1 MSTNNEQ
8 CCQCQSEIDLLKSS
22 VSELTSRDQLILS
35 NLDQMAI
42 ANFLVKVSLENL
54 VIDYTAFCDAVMVSL
69 EKIVSPR
76 DFDFAQFKEVFEAA
90 TKSRD
95 EAQAKLNEV
104 VEEVAKKLR
113 AATPASL
120 DGSQLS
126 LNLPDAVQETEQTP
140 GE

>member
-1 MSTNNEQ
+1 MSTTEQ
-8 CCQCQSEIDLLKSS
+8 CPQCQSQLDTLNSS
-22 VSELTSRDQLILS
+22 VSDLSNRTNMILG

-54 VIDYTAFCDAVMVSL
+54 VIDYTAFCDAVMLTL
-69 EKIVSPR
+69 EKIVSPGE
-76 DFDFAQFKEVFEAA
+76 FNFEQFKEIFQAA

-104 VEEVAKKLR
+104 VQEVAEKLK
-113 AATPASL
+113 AATPSL
-120 DGSQLS
+120 ANPNQLS
-126 LNLPDAVQETEQTP
+126 LNLPSASEEATEQS

>member
-8 CCQCQSEIDLLKSS
+8 CCQCQSELDSLNTS
-22 VSELTSRDQLILS
+22 VSELNNRDKLILG

-54 VIDYTAFCDAVMVSL
+54 IIDYTAFCDAVMLTL
-69 EKIVSPR
+69 EKIVSPGEFN
-76 DFDFAQFKEVFEAA
+76 FDQFKEIFERA

-104 VEEVAKKLR
+104 VQEVAEKLK
-113 AATPASL
+113 AATPTMTTT
-120 DGSQLS
+120 DQLS
-126 LNLPDAVQETEQTP
+126 LNLPSASQEATEAP

>member
-1 MSTNNEQ
+1 MSNNNEQ

-22 VSELTSRDQLILS
+22 VSELNNRNQLILS

-54 VIDYTAFCDAVMVSL
+54 VIDYTAFCDAVMITL
-69 EKIVSPR
+69 EKIVSPGE
-76 DFDFAQFKEVFEAA
+76 FDFAQFKEVFENA

-104 VEEVAKKLR
+104 VEEVANKLK
-113 AATPASL
+113 AATPTL
-120 DGSQLS
+120 PQTNQLS
-126 LNLPDAVQETEQTP
+126 LALADQVEQTQETP

>member
-8 CCQCQSEIDLLKSS
+8 CCQCQSELDSLNTS
-22 VSELTSRDQLILS
+22 VSELNNRDKLILG

-54 VIDYTAFCDAVMVSL
+54 IIDYTAFCDAVMLTL
-69 EKIVSPR
+69 EKIVSPGEFN
-76 DFDFAQFKEVFEAA
+76 FDQFKEIFERA

-104 VEEVAKKLR
+104 VQEVAEKLK
-113 AATPASL
+113 AATPTMATT
-120 DGSQLS
+120 DQLS
-126 LNLPDAVQETEQTP
+126 LNLPSASQEATEAP

>member
-1 MSTNNEQ
+1 MSNTNEQ
-8 CCQCQSEIDLLKSS
+8 CAQCQSEIDLLKSS
-22 VSELTSRDQLILS
+22 VAELGSRDQLILS

-54 VIDYTAFCDAVMVSL
+54 VIDYTAFCDAVMLTL
-69 EKIVSPR
+69 EKIVSPGE
-76 DFDFAQFKEVFEAA
+76 FDFAQFKEVFETA
-90 TKSRD
+90 TKNRD

-113 AATPASL
+113 AATP
-120 DGSQLS
+120 GSVEGNQLS
-126 LNLPDAVQETEQTP
+126 LSLPEAAQETEETP

>member
-1 MSTNNEQ
+1 
-8 CCQCQSEIDLLKSS
+8 
-22 VSELTSRDQLILS
+22 
-35 NLDQMAI
+35 MAI

-54 VIDYTAFCDAVMVSL
+54 VIDYTAFCDAVMVTL
-69 EKIVSPR
+69 EKIVSPG